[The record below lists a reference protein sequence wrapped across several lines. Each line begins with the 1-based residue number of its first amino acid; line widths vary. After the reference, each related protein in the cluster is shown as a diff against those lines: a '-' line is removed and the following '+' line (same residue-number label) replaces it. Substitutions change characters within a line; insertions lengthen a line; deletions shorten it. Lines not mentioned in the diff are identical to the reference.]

1 VTDPVEALLFDGRS
15 ARPRPV
21 SLRVDGDQL
30 SAESRDNDG
39 APAVWQWPLRQVQW
53 PERTRHGQRVI
64 ALRSGERL
72 QAVSAA
78 DFDAWTTSL
87 GRRDGLVVRMQRSWR
102 ATLAAFVALLVV
114 LAAAYQWGV
123 PLAARA
129 MLVFVPE
136 AVDRAVGEQ
145 VFEAVEARWF
155 KPSRVPPAQQ
165 AQIREAF
172 AAALAT
178 AHPGLSASSARG
190 LADTG
195 NTSRPDRPRAPAS
208 WRIEFRAADKDLGP
222 NAMALPG
229 GTIIVTDALV
239 ALLADR
245 PDALLGVLGH
255 EWGHVR
261 LRHGMQGLA
270 RATFVAAAAGLV
282 LGDFSSLLSAAPVLL
297 VQLAYSRDFEREA
310 DVESVRMLR
319 AAGHSPRAMVEFFQR
334 LDRSLGDRPVPVA
347 LASHPDNAERVRF
360 FEDAARH

>member
-1 VTDPVEALLFDGRS
+1 VTDPIEALLFDGRN

-30 SAESRDNDG
+30 SAASRGEDDV
-39 APAVWQWPLRQVQW
+39 PVVWQWPLRQVQW
-53 PERTRHGQRVI
+53 PEQTRHGQRVI

-78 DFDAWTTSL
+78 DFDAWTASL
-87 GRRDGLVVRMQRSWR
+87 GHRDGLVVRMQRSWR
-102 ATLAAFVALLVV
+102 ATLAALVALLVV

-129 MLVFVPE
+129 VLVFVPE

-145 VFEAVEARWF
+145 VFEAVKAQWF
-155 KPSRVPPAQQ
+155 KPSRVPPGQQ
-165 AQIREAF
+165 AQIRRAF
-172 AAALAT
+172 ASALTAAY
-178 AHPGLSASSARG
+178 PGLSASSIRDQPESAS
-190 LADTG
+190 TQ
-195 NTSRPDRPRAPAS
+195 RPDQARAPQP
-208 WRIEFRAADKDLGP
+208 WRIEFRAADKALGP

-239 ALLADR
+239 ELLADR

-270 RATFVAAAAGLV
+270 RAAFVAAAAGLV
-282 LGDFSSLLSAAPVLL
+282 LGDFSTLLSAAPVLL
-297 VQLAYSRDFEREA
+297 VQLAYSRHFEREA

-319 AAGHSPRAMVEFFQR
+319 ASGHSPRAMVEFFQR
-334 LDRSLGDRPVPVA
+334 LDRSLGDRLVPVA